1 VKIGPFTLAR
11 TTPDTTPAPV
21 KEQGASG
28 TLNLSG
34 FLQDDEYNSD
44 LVGKTGLAVFRR
56 MVDSDGSVREAWLHI
71 RAPLQNARIEVDPAS
86 DDPLHLE
93 QAELVR
99 RALFDFPAQSLRQV
113 MPTLLKYLTQG
124 FQIFELPEKIV
135 ECQLSWTDPS
145 TDEPVTVASRQFI
158 VWEHFA
164 HRKADTLYKWNA
176 KGGELID
183 VHQLAFKDGDYGE
196 WTIPADQI
204 LLLVNDREGDDFT
217 GQSILRAAYK
227 AWYLKELVEKVNAIA
242 VERHGVGINV
252 MYVPNSARNDTA
264 LIDRLEQML
273 QDLAAG
279 ERPYLIIPG
288 PKGSASGTDAEGGFW
303 FEVVTPGS
311 ASSDNVPFMTYLRGE
326 IKGSMLVRFSELGH
340 GQTGARATGDVQAK
354 VWYDALHGVA
364 FHIADTFR
372 PVIRRLL
379 EKNYTDVNDLPTLV
393 FRDIDAR
400 SMAEFADAVAKLSLA
415 NLILPDRSAR
425 SVARETV
432 GMPDEDEDALA
443 QATEIDQI
451 SQPVTEP
458 LGGGGGNG
466 NGGANDGGA
475 AAAAKA
481 AQIAKR
487 IDELAT
493 TVTDARRKND
503 RADSASALRE
513 LGELLR
519 HLPQPAIT
527 VETSAREYHAH
538 QHEHEHLEQIDED
551 RIRQIFAETNRV
563 AASQSIER
571 DDKGRA
577 VRVTEYDADGDTIR
591 TRKIAHDDDG
601 NITTIEEE

>member
-1 VKIGPFTLAR
+1 MKIGPFTLAR
-11 TTPDTTPAPV
+11 TTPDTTPTPV

-44 LVGKTGLAVFRR
+44 LVGKRGLDAFRR
-56 MVDSDGSVREAWLHI
+56 MVDSDGAVREAWLHI

-124 FQIFELPEKIV
+124 FQIYELPEKIV
-135 ECQLSWTDPS
+135 EVELSWTDPA
-145 TDEPVTVASRQFI
+145 TDEPVNAAARQFV

-164 HRKADTLYKWNA
+164 HRKPETIYKWNA
-176 KGGELID
+176 NGGELVD

-242 VERHGVGINV
+242 IERHGVGINV
-252 MYVPNSARNDTA
+252 MYVPHSAHNDTA

-288 PKGSASGTDAEGGFW
+288 PKGAASGTDAEGGFW

-311 ASSDNVPFMTYLRGE
+311 ASSDNTPFLTYLRGE

-372 PVIRRLL
+372 PKIRRLL
-379 EKNYTDVNDLPTLV
+379 ERNYPPAQVNDLPTLV

-443 QATEIDQI
+443 QAAEIDQI
-451 SQPVTEP
+451 SQPQTEP
-458 LGGGGGNG
+458 LGQGGEGEGNP
-466 NGGANDGGA
+466 ADP
-475 AAAAKA
+475 
-481 AQIAKR
+481 
-487 IDELAT
+487 AT
-493 TVTDARRKND
+493 AMLLLEGT
-503 RADSASALRE
+503 LRE
-513 LGELLR
+513 TLVAQGDALEQRLSDLAEATGAENETLR
-519 HLPQPAIT
+519 AALVRQGDIVHATIAALPEVARTMAEHLPAPVVTLAEGAIRVDVPA
-527 VETSAREYHAH
+527 
-538 QHEHEHLEQIDED
+538 
-551 RIRQIFAETNRV
+551 AETP
-563 AASQSIER
+563 ALHFTLETPS
-571 DDKGRA
+571 GRQRHELTFDA
-577 VRVTEYDADGDTIR
+577 GGKVTGSVVTP
-591 TRKIAHDDDG
+591 
-601 NITTIEEE
+601 IEED